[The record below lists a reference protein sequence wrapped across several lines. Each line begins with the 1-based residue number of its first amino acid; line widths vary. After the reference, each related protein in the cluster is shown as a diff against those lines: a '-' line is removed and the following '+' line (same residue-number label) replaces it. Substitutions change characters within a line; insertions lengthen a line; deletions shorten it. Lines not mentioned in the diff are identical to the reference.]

1 MYKYYF
7 ILCRLLLINKFS
19 LKSLVNISII
29 LSVSIS
35 SFIIPLTLS
44 ISNGFKSN
52 IEDKIVQFDG
62 YARVYSKDIS
72 TNNWDYILKHHNEY
86 AIPFTEKE

>member
-7 ILCRLLLINKFS
+7 ILCRFLSINKFS

-29 LSVSIS
+29 LSVSIA

-52 IEDKIVQFDG
+52 IEEKIVRFDG
-62 YARVYSKDIS
+62 YARIYSEDIS
-72 TNNWDYILKHHNEY
+72 SDTWDYILSNHND
-86 AIPFTEKE
+86 ALS